1 MLSVRMRSLAS
12 SRARQEMKFS
22 LHYSGGSRGGAGGGR
37 PPLFL
42 DRIEA
47 RRAKKHSFWRPGS
60 PLFKDLDDLAPL
72 TSRSGSGNA
81 LYMYLYSCDHT
92 NTLHCN
98 ACQSTGQC
106 GRQNWTDGYTNHY
119 PTHSEQ
125 PSSYRLR
132 SLVAISSKNNVF
144 KIFNEKI

>member
-22 LHYSGGSRGGAGGGR
+22 LHYSGGSRGGAGGA
-37 PPLFL
+37 PPLIFRPKWGPKGRKRIFL
-42 DRIEA
+42 ET
-47 RRAKKHSFWRPGS
+47 
-60 PLFKDLDDLAPL
+60 LFKDLDDLAPL

-132 SLVAISSKNNVF
+132 SLVAISSKNNAF